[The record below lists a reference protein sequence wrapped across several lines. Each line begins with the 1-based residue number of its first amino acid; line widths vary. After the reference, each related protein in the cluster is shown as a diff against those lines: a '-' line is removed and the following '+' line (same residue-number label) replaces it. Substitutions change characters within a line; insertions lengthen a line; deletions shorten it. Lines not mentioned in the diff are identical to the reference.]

1 MLRSTPSARSGSTRI
16 ETDSFGPI
24 EVPSDRYWGAQ
35 TERSRRNFRIGHD
48 LMPIEIVRALAL
60 VKLAAAEAN
69 RELGLI
75 DQRRARAI
83 IRAAREVIDG
93 KLDDQFPLVVWQ
105 TGSGTQTN
113 MNLNEVIANRAN
125 QLLGGKLGAKQ
136 PVHPNDHVNMSQSSN
151 DAFPTAMHIA
161 AAGAIVRD
169 FIPALSL
176 LHRALRKKE
185 KEFASI
191 VKIGRTHT
199 QDATP
204 LTLGQEFSGYAAQ
217 IDSGI
222 KRLAVAVNDLYPL
235 AQGGTAVGT
244 GLNSKPKFARVFARH
259 VARITKLPFTSAA
272 NKFEALASNDAY
284 VFAHGAINSVAT
296 GLFKIAND
304 IRLLGSGPR
313 SGLGELIL
321 PENEPGSSIMPG
333 KVNPTQCEAMTM
345 VCCQVFGNHTAIT
358 VAGSQGHFE
367 LNVYKPM
374 LAYCMMHSIQLL
386 GDASRSF
393 SEHCVEGIRAN
404 EPRIRELMQRSLMLV
419 TALAPKIGYDN
430 AANIAKAAHARG
442 TTLREEAV
450 RLGFVSAA
458 EFDRLVQPG
467 KMTHPG

>member
-1 MLRSTPSARSGSTRI
+1 MARSTPSSRSGSTRI

-35 TERSRRNFRIGHD
+35 TERSRQNFRIGHD
-48 LMPIEIVRALAL
+48 RMPIEIVRALAI
-60 VKLAAAEAN
+60 VKLAAAETN

-83 IRAAREVIDG
+83 IRAAREVIEG
-93 KLDDQFPLVVWQ
+93 KLDDHFPLVVWQ

-125 QLLGGKLGAKQ
+125 EFLGGKLGAKQ
-136 PVHPNDHVNMSQSSN
+136 PVHPNDHVNLSQSSN

-161 AAGAIVRD
+161 AASAIVGD
-169 FIPALSL
+169 LIPALSL

-185 KEFASI
+185 KEFARI

-217 IDSGI
+217 VENGI
-222 KRLAVAVNDLYPL
+222 KRLRVAVNDLYPL

-244 GLNSKPKFARVFARH
+244 GLNSKPKFARMFARH
-259 VARITKLPFTSAA
+259 VARITKLPFTSAV

-313 SGLGELIL
+313 SGIGELIL

-367 LNVYKPM
+367 LNVYKPV

-393 SEHCVEGIRAN
+393 TEHCVEGIRAN
-404 EPRIRELMQRSLMLV
+404 EARIRELMERSLMLV

-430 AANIAKAAHARG
+430 AAKVAKAAHVRG
-442 TTLREEAV
+442 TTLRQEAV

-458 EFDRLVQPG
+458 EFDRLVQPDE
-467 KMTHPG
+467 MTHPG

>member
-1 MLRSTPSARSGSTRI
+1 MARSTTTSRSPSTRI

-24 EVPSDRYWGAQ
+24 EVPGDRYWGAQ
-35 TERSRRNFRIGHD
+35 TERSRQNFRIGHD
-48 LMPIEIVRALAL
+48 RMPMPIIRALGI
-60 VKLAAAEAN
+60 VKLASAETN
-69 RELGLI
+69 RELGLL
-75 DQRRARAI
+75 DARRARAI
-83 IRAAREVIDG
+83 ARAAREVIDG
-93 KLDDQFPLVVWQ
+93 KLDDHFPLVVWQ

-125 QLLGGKLGAKQ
+125 ELLGGELGAKK

-151 DAFPTAMHIA
+151 DSFPTAMHIA
-161 AAGAIVRD
+161 AAMEIVGD
-169 FIPALSL
+169 LIPALSE

-185 KEFASI
+185 KAFAHI

-217 IDSGI
+217 VESGI
-222 KRLAVAVNDLYPL
+222 ARLRLAVKDLYPL

-244 GLNSKPKFARVFARH
+244 GLNSKPKFAKLFARH
-259 VARITKLPFTSAA
+259 AAKITKLPFTSAP

-284 VFAHGAINSVAT
+284 VFVHGAVNSVAT

-313 SGLGELIL
+313 SGIGELIL

-333 KVNPTQCEAMTM
+333 KVNPTQSEAMTM
-345 VCCQVFGNHTAIT
+345 VCCQVFGNHTTIT

-367 LNVYKPM
+367 LNVYKPV
-374 LAYCMMHSIQLL
+374 LAYCMMHSIELL
-386 GDASRSF
+386 ADVARSF
-393 SEHCVEGIRAN
+393 TEHCVEGIRADEN
-404 EPRIRELMQRSLMLV
+404 RIRDLMERSLMLV

-430 AANIAKAAHARG
+430 AAKVAKSAHAGG
-442 TTLREEAV
+442 TTLKEEAV
-450 RLGFVSAA
+450 RQGFVTSD
-458 EFDRLVQPG
+458 EFDRLVRPD

>member
-1 MLRSTPSARSGSTRI
+1 MARTATSGNKSTRS
-16 ETDSFGPI
+16 ETDSFGPVD
-24 EVPSDRYWGAQ
+24 VPADRYWGAQ
-35 TERSRRNFRIGHD
+35 TERSRQNFKIGHD
-48 LMPIEIVRALAL
+48 RMPMPIVHALGI
-60 VKLAAAEAN
+60 VKLAAAQTN
-69 RELGLI
+69 RELGLL
-75 DQRRARAI
+75 DARRAGAI
-83 IRAAREVIDG
+83 TRAAREVIEG
-93 KLDDQFPLVVWQ
+93 KLDDHFPLVVWQ

-125 QLLGGKLGAKQ
+125 ELLGGKLGAKE

-151 DAFPTAMHIA
+151 DSFPTAMHIA
-161 AAGAIVRD
+161 AAQGIVANL
-169 FIPALSL
+169 IPALSE
-176 LHRALRKKE
+176 LHRELRNKE
-185 KEFASI
+185 KAFAKI

-217 IDSGI
+217 VESGI
-222 KRLAVAVNDLYPL
+222 ARLRIAVKDLFPL

-244 GLNSKPKFARVFARH
+244 GLNSKPKFAKLFAKH
-259 VARITKLPFTSAA
+259 AAGITKLPFTSAP

-284 VFAHGAINSVAT
+284 VSVHGVISSIAT

-345 VCCQVFGNHTAIT
+345 VCCQVFGNQTTIT

-367 LNVYKPM
+367 LNVYKPA

-386 GDASRSF
+386 SDATRSF
-393 SEHCVEGIRAN
+393 TEHCVVGIRAD
-404 EPRIRELMQRSLMLV
+404 EKRIRDLMERSLMLV

-430 AANIAKAAHARG
+430 AAKVAKTAHARG
-442 TTLREEAV
+442 TTLKEEAV

-458 EFDRLVQPG
+458 EFERLVQPD

>member
-1 MLRSTPSARSGSTRI
+1 MARSSKSTSTRT

-35 TERSRRNFRIGHD
+35 TQRSWQNFRIGKD
-48 LMPIEIVRALAL
+48 RMPIEIVHALGI
-60 VKLAAAEAN
+60 VKLAAAETN
-69 RELGLI
+69 RELGLL
-75 DQRRARAI
+75 DARRAGAI
-83 IRAAREVIDG
+83 TRAAREVIDG
-93 KLDDQFPLVVWQ
+93 KLDDNFPLVVWQ

-113 MNLNEVIANRAN
+113 MNVNEVIANRAIE
-125 QLLGGKLGAKQ
+125 LLGGKLGTKA

-151 DAFPTAMHIA
+151 DSFPTAMHIA
-161 AAGAIVRD
+161 AARKIIAD
-169 FIPALSL
+169 LIPALTE
-176 LHRALRKKE
+176 LHRALRQKE
-185 KEFASI
+185 KAFAGI

-217 IDSGI
+217 VESGLV
-222 KRLAVAVNDLYPL
+222 RLRVTVKELYPL

-244 GLNSKPKFARVFARH
+244 GLNSKPKFAKLFARH
-259 VARITKLPFTSAA
+259 AAKITKLPFTSAP

-284 VFAHGAINSVAT
+284 VSVHGAINSVAT

-304 IRLLGSGPR
+304 IRFLGSGPR

-345 VCCQVFGNHTAIT
+345 VCCEVFGNHTAIT
-358 VAGSQGHFE
+358 VAGSQGQFE
-367 LNVYKPM
+367 LNVYKPV
-374 LAYCMMHSIQLL
+374 LAYCMIHSIQLL
-386 GDASRSF
+386 ADASRSF
-393 SEHCVEGIRAN
+393 TENCVKGIRAD
-404 EPRIRELMQRSLMLV
+404 EKRIRDLMQRSLMLV

-430 AANIAKAAHARG
+430 AAKVAKEAHARG
-442 TTLREEAV
+442 TTLKEEAL

-458 EFDRLVQPG
+458 EFDRLVQPD